1 MLSEEALA
9 YRRWICE
16 RDIEGCSIKEM
27 DGDGL
32 TIDSDVATGV
42 VNFYDIDGTT
52 VVELRLEGKRD
63 SSPLFFLHFELE
75 DMERA
80 HSLFEE
86 MMDVLRAKL
95 NSKTHHVLL
104 CCTCGMTTT
113 FFANKLNELATDRDL
128 GYDFC
133 AKSIEEAKR
142 SGLTYEAVLLAPQVG
157 HQLKAVQEALPGV
170 MVMELPASVFGAYD
184 ANAALRLLLEGLRDA
199 RSAAMTDLR
208 FARDFDMTKSVLS
221 VSYVFRSDEPTIS
234 YLVLEKGEERLRGM
248 LVRRTFDIE
257 APLKD
262 LFSTLRLHGYS
273 PRSFDAIGIAVPG
286 IVDDG
291 RVALGEGDESHLVD
305 IAAKLTERWGVPVF
319 VDNNASA
326 AAAGC
331 YISQNEWDSV
341 VFHAQPVGVTE
352 CDQGYV
358 VDGRPHTGRGGFSG
372 NIRHLAKRL
381 TLSMGLEEAAWR
393 YDGMRDLVACYLAA
407 VICTVAPEAIFVW
420 CDLVPDMDELGE
432 SIAEIVPAEAVPELV
447 GVSDY
452 DGLTLMG
459 EQCLCLQRLVEA

>member
-1 MLSEEALA
+1 MLCEEALA
-9 YRRWICE
+9 YRRWILE
-16 RDIEGCSIKEM
+16 HDIEGCSITETV
-27 DGDGL
+27 GDGL
-32 TIDSDVATGV
+32 TMDSDVATGV
-42 VNFYDIDGTT
+42 VNFYEIDGAT
-52 VVELRLEGKRD
+52 VVELRLESKRD
-63 SSPLFFLHFELE
+63 GSPLFFLHFEFE
-75 DMERA
+75 DMARA
-80 HSLFEE
+80 KSLFEE
-86 MMDVLRAKL
+86 MVDVLVGKLHAKI
-95 NSKTHHVLL
+95 HHVLL

-113 FFANKLNELATDRDL
+113 FFANKLNDLAAERGL
-128 GYDFC
+128 GYDFN

-142 SGLTYEAVLLAPQVG
+142 SGQAYEAVLLAPQVG
-157 HQLKAVQEALPGV
+157 HLLKAVQAELPGV

-184 ANAALRLLLEGLRDA
+184 AAAALQLLLEGLRDA
-199 RSAAMTDLR
+199 RSAAMGDLR

-221 VSYVFRSDEPTIS
+221 VSYVFRSDEPTVS
-234 YLVLEKGEERLRGM
+234 YLVLEKGEEKLRGM
-248 LVRRTFDIE
+248 LVRKTFDLE
-257 APLKD
+257 APLQD
-262 LFSTLRLHGYS
+262 LFSTLRLHGYT
-273 PRSFDAIGIAVPG
+273 PESFDAIGIALPG
-286 IVDDG
+286 VVDNG
-291 RVALGEGDESHLVD
+291 CVVMGEGDDAQRLE
-305 IAAKLTERWGVPVF
+305 IASKLSERWGVPVY

-331 YISQNEWDSV
+331 YVSQNDWDSV

-358 VDGRPHTGRGGFSG
+358 VDGKPHTGRGGFAG

-407 VICTVAPEAIFVW
+407 VVCTVAPEAIFVW
-420 CDLVPDMDELGE
+420 CDLVPDMTELAE
-432 SIAEIVPAEAVPELV
+432 SLAEIVPVEAVPELV